1 MFSELFHTFWR
12 YSLLI
17 NSSRNIYFP
26 APSHGNGYIALPQ
39 EKPYYFD
46 DILLINALRKV
57 CFWQSPI
64 LWQWIYLHCHKR
76 NSTTLQVG
84 SLSRGS
90 ALFGNQVWR
99 FKSFPKVFLTE
110 PLQCARYIKAHLR
123 GPVSHVLPL
132 QSLGSE
138 WDIGRDL
145 VASLQIFQ
153 FKASSA
159 GEGKWSHARSGLDRQ
174 HLLQHQCVSAREA
187 SGASGHPL
195 LQYQHVILAGASRLA
210 SAGLDKNRLFQYY
223 HIWAHFRMWPDMES
237 GSVVKRY
244 LMLLVIN

>member
-1 MFSELFHTFWR
+1 MLFVKF
-12 YSLLI
+12 
-17 NSSRNIYFP
+17 
-26 APSHGNGYIALPQ
+26 
-39 EKPYYFD
+39 
-46 DILLINALRKV
+46 V
-57 CFWQSPI
+57 FWQSPI
-64 LWQWIYLHCHKR
+64 PWQWIYLHCHKR

-84 SLSRGS
+84 SYAGVNQIDPQGGKVTPSLQGVVKLPPLCRGS

-110 PLQCARYIKAHLR
+110 PQQCARYIKAQLR

-138 WDIGRDL
+138 WGIGRDL

-153 FKASSA
+153 FKVSSA

-174 HLLQHQCVSAREA
+174 HLLQHQCVLAREA

-210 SAGLDKNRLFQYY
+210 SAGLDKNRFFQYY